1 MPSQPQGPVEQ
12 AATWKFQMNEVHDSQ
27 SGDTTVIS
35 RSRPAL
41 TPPPARSPAPPLP
54 VKQKYRVLA
63 PGGYSIVASEVNLS
77 QRTGCSLSLLGEP
90 VGTRLAQNGRW
101 RAYTSVL
108 CESLCLAACV
118 ECGVGLFLRQDD
130 DLDGTVDYHLSKC
143 NRTLVIQPG
152 TMVRTVCAPHG
163 SACRFESG
171 PRHAVRPV
179 SVCSRRGQ
187 RERMMHVGAG
197 RHSIRWR
204 YAGLKRRL

>member
-1 MPSQPQGPVEQ
+1 MIYSEQFLDAQPQGPG
-12 AATWKFQMNEVHDSQ
+12 AATFFGNFHVRNEMNEVYD
-27 SGDTTVIS
+27 DS
-35 RSRPAL
+35 RSWARDS
-41 TPPPARSPAPPLP
+41 ARSKRALEGLHFCA
-54 VKQKYRVLA
+54 VRVTVL
-63 PGGYSIVASEVNLS
+63 GGL
-77 QRTGCSLSLLGEP
+77 R
-90 VGTRLAQNGRW
+90 R
-101 RAYTSVL
+101 
-108 CESLCLAACV
+108 
-118 ECGVGLFLRQDD
+118 VGLFLRQDD

>member
-1 MPSQPQGPVEQ
+1 MCRRLVRGASAGLRDALMIYSEQFLDAQPQGLEQ
-12 AATWKFQMNEVHDSQ
+12 RHFFHVRNEMNEVYD
-27 SGDTTVIS
+27 DS
-35 RSRPAL
+35 RSWARDS
-41 TPPPARSPAPPLP
+41 ARSKRALEGLHFCA
-54 VKQKYRVLA
+54 VRVTVL
-63 PGGYSIVASEVNLS
+63 GGL
-77 QRTGCSLSLLGEP
+77 R
-90 VGTRLAQNGRW
+90 R
-101 RAYTSVL
+101 
-108 CESLCLAACV
+108 
-118 ECGVGLFLRQDD
+118 VGLFLRQDD